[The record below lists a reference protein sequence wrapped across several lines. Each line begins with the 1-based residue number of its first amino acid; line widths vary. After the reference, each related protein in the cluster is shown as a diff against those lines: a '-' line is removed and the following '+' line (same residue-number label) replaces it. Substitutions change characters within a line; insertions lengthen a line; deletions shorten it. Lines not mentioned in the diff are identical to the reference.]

1 MKPLTHFLASLVLA
15 AVFYPFFG
23 WSTLAIF
30 AGGVLIDIDHYI
42 YYALKYKKMNIAVCY
57 KFYAY
62 DAAKEDFKDVTGSL
76 MAFHTAEFAAL
87 CVLLSFYST
96 LALMFTAGLLL
107 HYFLDLIFLYLVPKK
122 FIANHSIVWWLIKN
136 FQKV

>member
-1 MKPLTHFLASLVLA
+1 MRPSAHFLASLALA
-15 AVFYPFFG
+15 AVFYQFFG
-23 WSTLAIF
+23 RNALAIF

-42 YYALKYKKMNIAVCY
+42 WYILKHKKINMARCY

-62 DAAKEDFKDVTGSL
+62 EAAKKDFKDVTGSL
-76 MAFHTAEFAAL
+76 MVFHTLEFTAL

-107 HYFLDLIFLYLVPKK
+107 HYFLDLIFLYLVPKR
-122 FIANHSIVWWLIKN
+122 FIANHSLVWWMIKN
-136 FQKV
+136 FQKI